1 MLNFSAIERKQGS
14 EAPTRKLTIVYNNY
28 IIDDSDPGD
37 FVTVNSYDSDLYSD
51 SLPFIGGRYG
61 SDIIDLRPRVVGS
74 VAGRAPWE
82 FSARQFVPGSSSS
95 SHIVAKDKS
104 FNLSYE
110 YYLGRIDKLFLSK
123 EGIFTLSQGV
133 PSELPKLPNTIDNAL
148 EVATIQL
155 LSLIHI

>member
-1 MLNFSAIERKQGS
+1 M
-14 EAPTRKLTIVYNNY
+14 
-28 IIDDSDPGD
+28 
-37 FVTVNSYDSDLYSD
+37 TVNSYEKKYYKSV
-51 SLPFIGGRYG
+51 LPFVGSIPT
-61 SDIIDLRPRVVGS
+61 SDIIDLRPRVTS
-74 VAGRAPWE
+74 TVAGNPWE
-82 FSARQFVPGSSSS
+82 FEARQFTPGTSSS
-95 SHIVAKDKS
+95 SHILAKDKS

-155 LSLIHI
+155 PPYLYDPGCTNHNR